1 MKRLALIAGAAV
13 VAVTAAACSSS
24 SSTTS
29 ASGGGSTPASAPASS
44 SASTGA
50 STSSSLLPAAATPSG
65 TPYKVFFINE
75 QGASATAS
83 DPEDTAA
90 AEAAVDYINKNLG
103 GIKGRPVALTTCA
116 TLGTSESMISCA
128 NQAVDAKPDIVIKGA
143 ETAAE
148 SGVPIITGAGI
159 PYLTLNAGSPGELG
173 NDLSFVPSAG
183 FAAQYSALAIYAKS
197 KGYKTVVAIFTDVT
211 ALSSPLQGPIAK
223 AFAREGI
230 AYSTLPVSLTT
241 ADLTPTYDTA
251 LAKKPDMIIDLAS
264 LAQCTALLNARQT
277 LSDTTPLSIGPNCAE
292 PSVLNSVSSQYVNGL
307 TVATPDTST
316 VLTDKDTQVYVA
328 AMKAYAPT
336 ASTGGFAPTSFEGVM
351 DFYNAM
357 VIAPD
362 PASITS
368 ATAVAHQL
376 STAKDVPLFMGDGK
390 TFTCSH
396 TLFPTLPAACSP
408 YAFVAGYS
416 NGTYALIGSYNMT
429 ALMQGL
435 I

>member
-24 SSTTS
+24 SSTS
-29 ASGGGSTPASAPASS
+29 ASGGGSTPSTAPSAA
-44 SASTGA
+44 ATGSTGA
-50 STSSSLLPAAATPSG
+50 SSSPSAAAAG

-83 DPEDTAA
+83 DPEDTSAA
-90 AEAAVDYINKNLG
+90 QAAVDYINKNLG
-103 GIKGRPVALTTCA
+103 GIKGRPVQLTTCA
-116 TLGTSESMISCA
+116 TLGTSASMISCA
-128 NQAVDAKPDIVIKGA
+128 NQAVDDKPDIVIKGA

-159 PYLTLNAGSPGELG
+159 PYLTLNAGSPGELD
-173 NDLSFVPSAG
+173 NKLSFVPSSG
-183 FAAQYSALAIYAKS
+183 FAAQYAALALYAKS

-251 LAKKPDMIIDLAS
+251 LAKKPDLIIDLAS

-277 LSDTTPLSIGPNCAE
+277 LSDNTPLAIGPNCAE
-292 PSVLNSVSSQYVNGL
+292 PSVLDSVSSSYVNGL
-307 TVATPDTST
+307 VVATPDTST
-316 VLTDKDTQVYVA
+316 VPSDKDTQVYDA
-328 AMKAYAPT
+328 AMKEYAPS
-336 ASTGGFAPTSFEGVM
+336 ASTGGFAPTSFEAVM

-357 VIAPD
+357 IVAPD

-368 ATAVAHQL
+368 ASAVAQQL
-376 STAKDVPLFMGDGK
+376 STAKNVPLFMGDSK

-396 TLFPTLPAACSP
+396 SLFPTLPAACSP
-408 YAFVAGYS
+408 YAFVAGYN
-416 NGTYALIGSYNMT
+416 NGTYSLIGSYNME
-429 ALMQGL
+429 ALMKGL